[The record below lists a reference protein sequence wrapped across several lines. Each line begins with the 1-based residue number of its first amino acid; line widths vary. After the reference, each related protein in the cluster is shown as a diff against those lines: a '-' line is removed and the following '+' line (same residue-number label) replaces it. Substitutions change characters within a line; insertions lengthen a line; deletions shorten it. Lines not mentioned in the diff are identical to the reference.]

1 MTYDTGCST
10 GTVESSCSGK
20 CCKPRKCICWGSV
33 FAGAFVAIGLG
44 FLVYLF
50 TAGVGLTAFTTDT
63 TGLTTLAIGGF
74 IVLFFL
80 SYFIMFL
87 AGWTSG
93 VAIKS
98 YCHKPCFGGL
108 HGFLAWSLA
117 LVIGIATHSLFM
129 AASPTNLTANV
140 APAFVQLT
148 TATVTPTTTTNAT
161 AATKATVTKATV
173 VKGKTTAK
181 TETTTAT
188 PTTTVTTPTEQAANY
203 VGMGVLATFALFLIG
218 AIGSW
223 MGGYFGVKSHCGAC
237 TDEYTGTCK
246 TGVCETKTDLPKDP
260 LV

>member
-1 MTYDTGCST
+1 MTYENVCST
-10 GTVESSCSGK
+10 NTVGSSCSGK
-20 CCKPRKCICWGSV
+20 CCKPRKCICWGAV

-80 SYFIMFL
+80 SYFTMFL

-93 VAIKS
+93 LAIKS
-98 YCHKPCFGGL
+98 HCHKPCFGGL

-129 AASPTNLTANV
+129 AASPTELTASA

-148 TATVTPTTTTNAT
+148 SATVTPATATTNA
-161 AATKATVTKATV
+161 KATVTKATV
-173 VKGKTTAK
+173 VKAKTAK
-181 TETTTAT
+181 AATTTTTPTTTAT
-188 PTTTVTTPTEQAANY
+188 ATVPTTTAANY

-223 MGGYFGVKSHCGAC
+223 MGGYFGVKSKCGAC
-237 TDEYTGTCK
+237 TDEPCGTGTCDK
-246 TGVCETKTDLPKDP
+246 GVCEK
-260 LV
+260 